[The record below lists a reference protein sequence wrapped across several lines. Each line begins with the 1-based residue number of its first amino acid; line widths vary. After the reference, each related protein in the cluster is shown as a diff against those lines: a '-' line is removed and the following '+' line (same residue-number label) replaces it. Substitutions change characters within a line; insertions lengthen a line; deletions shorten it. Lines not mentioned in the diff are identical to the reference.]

1 MRRTEAKKSKFTRA
15 DTREMQ
21 RMRAEANA
29 VSEALRSRGRMETQE
44 HIRAAELFG
53 VRRLVVDSN
62 SLINSLT
69 FDETSLLPQ
78 RGFYRNYPKKDRPTP
93 NVLILNAYMAKEVGK
108 RRPDSPEAYHNSLNE
123 LARSMPSRLSGAL
136 GEVCLIGAVDRP
148 GLKTVG
154 WYITSPLQETLMGE
168 TQKIYDAFKVPLA
181 PRLPYITFAQT
192 ARIDLAENWHAELAS
207 ATPPNTGFTL
217 DRARPYPIPV

>member
-15 DTREMQ
+15 DIREMQ

-29 VSEALRSRGRMETQE
+29 VSEAIRNRGRMETQE
-44 HIRAAELFG
+44 HIRATEVFG
-53 VRRLVVDSN
+53 VRRLLVDSN

-78 RGFYRNYPKKDRPTP
+78 RGFYRNHPKKNRPTP

-108 RRPDSPEAYHNSLNE
+108 RRPESPEAYYKSLNE
-123 LARSMPSRLSGAL
+123 LARSMPSRLSGVL
-136 GEVCLIGAVDRP
+136 GGVSLIGAVDRP

-154 WYITSPLQETLMGE
+154 WCITSPLQETLMAE
-168 TQKIYDAFKVPLA
+168 TQKIYDTFRVPLI
-181 PRLPYITFAQT
+181 PRLPYVTFTQT
-192 ARIDLAENWHAELAS
+192 VSIDLAEKWQAELAS
-207 ATPPNTGFTL
+207 ATPPNTRITL
-217 DRARPYPIPV
+217 DCARPYPIPL